1 MPLTPEQQALRRE
14 LEAHVNHLSTQL
26 GERSLGRAWELA
38 DAADYVATQWEQMG
52 YSLERQGY
60 DVGDVVAQN
69 LEVSVSGSDLGR
81 ESIIVGAH
89 YDSPPSGTGVDPV
102 TGVAA
107 LLAMARAFVDSTP
120 RRRVRFVAYALGE
133 PPHFQSE
140 SMGSLRHARQVA
152 ARGDAVTAMINLDS
166 LGYFNDAP
174 GSQQGIAGL
183 DVPLPSVGNFL
194 LLLGS
199 ESSESVGRTLS
210 ASCAA
215 EPRLE
220 LVLRTYAGD
229 GDPPLPAD
237 DWPYRQSGLPALVV
251 SDTKGLRSRAAPSA
265 KAAPTSKAAPNANA
279 APNSK
284 AERAPLAGVDWPRFT
299 RSVSCLTTGIERL
312 ANPPPEPGVESS
324 QESE

>member
-1 MPLTPEQQALRRE
+1 VTTPGPDDAPVALSPEQQALRQE

-81 ESIIVGAH
+81 ESIVIGAH
-89 YDSPPSGTGVDPV
+89 YDSPPAGTGVDAA

-107 LLAMARAFVDSTP
+107 LLAVARALRDSTP
-120 RRRVRFVAYALGE
+120 RRRLRFVAYALGE
-133 PPHFQSE
+133 PPHFRSE
-140 SMGSLRHARQVA
+140 SMGSLHHARQLA
-152 ARGDAVTAMINLDS
+152 ARGDSITAMINLDS
-166 LGYFNDAP
+166 LGYFSDKP
-174 GSQQGIAGL
+174 GSQRGIAGI
-183 DVPLPSVGNFL
+183 DVPLPEVGNFL

-199 ESSESVGRTLS
+199 ESAEGVSRTLS
-210 ASCAA
+210 AECDRQ
-215 EPRLE
+215 PQLE

-229 GDPPLPAD
+229 GDPPLAAD

-251 SDTKGLRSRAAPSA
+251 SDTKSLRTAGSGRRSA
-265 KAAPTSKAAPNANA
+265 
-279 APNSK
+279 
-284 AERAPLAGVDWPRFT
+284 AGVDWPRFT
-299 RSVSCLTTGIERL
+299 RFVSCLTSGIERL
-312 ANPPPEPGVESS
+312 AKPPQDPAAGSS
-324 QESE
+324 AESE